1 MTAAPLRPHRQDGM
15 IIDVCPTT
23 VLAFLTILCLLLVQ
37 WIGSMAAAG
46 FLASGCLLVVRR
58 PQTTLMELRRY
69 WMIFAIAAWCLF
81 TVLWSQYASLSLRYA
96 IQLCVTFAI
105 AVAIASRL
113 SPIIFLRILFSA
125 HLVAALLSLAFGKV
139 RGDGLGWLGIFGSKN
154 AFSLPMSTLMLCA
167 FAIMLDRN
175 QSRTWRML
183 AAGGFL
189 IGTFLL
195 IQAQSAGQLLATG
208 AALAFALP
216 FFLGRWLSFGQRI
229 LLAGFTVGLGIVV
242 AILLVAMQEEVM
254 ALILE
259 TTGKDATL
267 TGRTELWSL
276 AFREIAQQPFT
287 GVGYQA
293 YWVPGNPGAEAMW
306 KEFGISGKRGFHFH
320 NTFISNAV
328 EIGIIG
334 VAMQAVAIFGALALA
349 TIWAFKEP
357 RAESIFLTALMM
369 RSTVLSM
376 SEVVGFLQF
385 DLATLMLVAAL
396 VYVLRNQRERRQ
408 QRMPLR
414 QRSAVR
420 PVNDAAEPA
429 PPHPV

>member
-1 MTAAPLRPHRQDGM
+1 MTAAPLRPHRHDGM

-81 TVLWSQYASLSLRYA
+81 TVLWSQYASLSLRYG

-113 SPIIFLRILFSA
+113 SPIVFLRILFSA
-125 HLVAALLSLAFGKV
+125 HLIAAVLSLVFGKV
-139 RGDGLGWLGIFGSKN
+139 RADGLGWLGIFGSKN

-175 QSRTWRML
+175 QSRMWRLL

-216 FFLGRWLSFGQRI
+216 FFLGRWLSFAQRI

-267 TGRTELWSL
+267 TGRTELWAL
-276 AFREIAQQPFT
+276 AFREIAQQPCL

-376 SEVVGFLQF
+376 SEVVGYLQF

-414 QRSAVR
+414 QRGAVR
-420 PVNDAAEPA
+420 PVNDAADPS